1 MELTVMVVILSQPAL
16 ALVRLWLRKHI
27 VTSGQG
33 VTTDAARVATQ
44 LL

>member
-1 MELTVMVVILSQPAL
+1 MELTVMVIVLAQPAL
-16 ALVRLWLRKHI
+16 ALMRLWIRKHI

-33 VTTDAARVATQ
+33 PTTDAARVASQ

>member
-16 ALVRLWLRKHI
+16 SLLRLWLRKHI

-33 VTTDAARVATQ
+33 PTTDAARVATQ